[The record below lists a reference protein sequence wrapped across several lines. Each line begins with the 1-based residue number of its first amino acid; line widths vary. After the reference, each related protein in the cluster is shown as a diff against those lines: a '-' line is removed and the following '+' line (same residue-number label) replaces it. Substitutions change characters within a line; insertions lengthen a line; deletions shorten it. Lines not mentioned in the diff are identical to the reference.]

1 VGALL
6 ADDDVVVR
14 DDSVVDVDV
23 DEVDEDED
31 VVVDEEVVLKVVERE
46 DGTLV
51 EVVVEVL
58 PET

>member
-14 DDSVVDVDV
+14 DDSVVDV

-46 DGTLV
+46 DGTLF